1 MIENFCLSKKHIEK
15 ACMIIFLLEKHMI
28 CGENGS
34 NGQLVPCIM
43 FISTKDFSYPRDGGL
58 GG

>member
-28 CGENGS
+28 VAKM
-34 NGQLVPCIM
+34 GQM
-43 FISTKDFSYPRDGGL
+43 AS
-58 GG
+58 

>member
-1 MIENFCLSKKHIEK
+1 MIETFCLSKKHIEK

-34 NGQLVPCIM
+34 NG
-43 FISTKDFSYPRDGGL
+43 
-58 GG
+58 